1 MSMAGN
7 SPGLKGLMHSAL
19 GAMAIAGVV
28 AFWIGICMA
37 ARHYPSEYDWRYIT
51 ISSLVYPDRNPT
63 GHVWASAGIF
73 LCGLGGLCW
82 VTAVASRYGPDAA
95 GQRPPGI
102 WALAL
107 GFACM
112 ACTALLTERP
122 LLVPDLHEILAVSAF
137 LGICT
142 GLVRQTL
149 HAVARNSRLRPGV
162 PTRGMRMFA
171 GVLAAAALAPVV
183 LAGLAQAYVGYA
195 RPELP
200 WVNISWRALGVPAYL
215 SFAFWEWVT
224 CGVLSGY
231 VAALTVA
238 MNIQHDDG
246 LAAKP
251 G

>member
-1 MSMAGN
+1 MTAGIAN
-7 SPGLKGLMHSAL
+7 SRGLTRRVL
-19 GAMAIAGVV
+19 GAMAVAGVP
-28 AFWIGICMA
+28 AFWIGICTA
-37 ARHYPSEYDWRYIT
+37 ARRYPSEYDWRYIT
-51 ISSLVYPDRNPT
+51 ISSLVYPDRNPA

-73 LCGLGGLCW
+73 SCGLCGLCW
-82 VTAVASRYGPDAA
+82 VTSVAVRVGPDAA
-95 GQRPPGI
+95 ARRPPGM
-102 WALAL
+102 WALGL

-112 ACTALLTERP
+112 AGTALLTERP
-122 LLVPDLHEILAVSAF
+122 LQVPDLHEILAVTAF

-149 HAVARNSRLRPGV
+149 HALQRSSRPRPGGS
-162 PTRGMRMFA
+162 TGGIRLSAR
-171 GVLAAAALAPVV
+171 VLAGAALAPVV

-200 WVNISWRALGVPAYL
+200 WVNVSWRTLGVPEYL

-231 VAALTVA
+231 MAALTVA
-238 MNIQHDDG
+238 LNLQCDDR
-246 LAAKP
+246 LAADT

>member
-1 MSMAGN
+1 MRR
-7 SPGLKGLMHSAL
+7 AL
-19 GAMAIAGVV
+19 GAMAVAGVA
-28 AFWIGICMA
+28 AFWIGICTA
-37 ARHYPSEYDWRYIT
+37 ARYYPSEYDWRYIT
-51 ISSLVYPDRNPT
+51 ISSLVYPDRNPA
-63 GHVWASAGIF
+63 GHMWASAGIF

-82 VTAVASRYGPDAA
+82 ATAVAARYGPDTA
-95 GQRPPGI
+95 GQRLSGI

-112 ACTALLTERP
+112 AATALLTERP
-122 LLVPDLHEILAVSAF
+122 LQVPDLHEILAVTAF

-149 HAVARNSRLRPGV
+149 YALKRSSRPRPAGSLGGVRVFAR
-162 PTRGMRMFA
+162 
-171 GVLAAAALAPVV
+171 VLAGAALAPVV

-200 WVNISWRALGVPAYL
+200 WVNLSWRTLGVPAYL

-238 MNIQHDDG
+238 LNIQCDDR
-246 LAAKP
+246 LAADT